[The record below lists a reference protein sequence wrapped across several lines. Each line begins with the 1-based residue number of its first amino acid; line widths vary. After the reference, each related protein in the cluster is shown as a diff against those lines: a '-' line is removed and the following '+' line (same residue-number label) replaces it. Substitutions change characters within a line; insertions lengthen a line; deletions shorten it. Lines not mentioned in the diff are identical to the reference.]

1 VLTSVVGL
9 TAKMNAMPKVSKDI
23 FSSSQNKGSQ
33 DVCIDAAGNE
43 VL

>member
-1 VLTSVVGL
+1 
-9 TAKMNAMPKVSKDI
+9 MNAMPKVSKDI
-23 FSSSQNKGSQ
+23 FSSSQNREFQ